1 MLELLNQMD
10 GFDSMGDVKVW
21 YTLNSI
27 SRQTSHTAI
36 GQQTV
41 ASMNDVV
48 MTGANMAFQLPV
60 QDGTPHTSPPGI
72 WGI

>member
-10 GFDSMGDVKVW
+10 GFDSMGDVKVC
-21 YTLNSI
+21 YTLKST
-27 SRQTSHTAI
+27 SSQPSHTAI

-60 QDGTPHTSPPGI
+60 
-72 WGI
+72 